1 MSRLVRFC
9 IWRAPALVL
18 LPPQLNSEALPPP
31 WCWSRIRAGLKTC
44 FLPTLFTACFD
55 IFSNRFNCFSKLKIL
70 PFTIVIDL
78 TALLIQ
84 TRGRQESLIILFLF
98 LFFLS
103 FFPFPLVFI
112 CFRFF
117 MFFVFWAFPF
127 TFSFFG
133 LFLLFFFLFFL
144 FRAFLFFFALL
155 FPLPFLLFFLPFLL
169 TFP

>member
-31 WCWSRIRAGLKTC
+31 WCWSRIKAGLKTC

-70 PFTIVIDL
+70 PLTIVIDL

-84 TRGRQESLIILFLF
+84 TRGRQESLLILFLF
-98 LFFLS
+98 LVFLS
-103 FFPFPLVFI
+103 FFPFPFVFN

-117 MFFVFWAFPF
+117 MFFLFCAFPF

-133 LFLLFFFLFFL
+133 PFLFFFFLLFLFL
-144 FRAFLFFFALL
+144 AFLFSFALL
-155 FPLPFLLFFLPFLL
+155 FPFPFLLFFLPFLL